1 MTAAPSLTFD
11 IPLEDAAEFAR
22 LPQATRDR
30 VSWLLDIMKCVAA
43 AGRGKTVAVCQEIA
57 GACVPPKHFNSIY
70 QPWQRFAKSGD
81 WRHLMDKRKTPEFWI
96 RDESHRI
103 ELPHEFIQF
112 WKGLVESN
120 DRKAKPV
127 HARLVLQWKRWRNGD
142 LTQAIPGYDRCP
154 PAAAGSR
161 IPRGWNYSNL
171 LNHMP
176 NDVELA
182 AARKGRTAAKK
193 LVAGVITTR
202 VGCYPFKEI
211 QFDDM
216 WHNFLVNV
224 AGYKRAY
231 RLLEFGCLDH
241 FSTFIF
247 KPGLKPR
254 LPDMETG
261 KMKQLNGRDFH
272 LYLVNWLLDYGV
284 HPDGTTFNVENG
296 TASISKDFERKLLMW
311 FNGRLIVQRA
321 GMSGAPAFGGGWKER
336 AKGNPNA
343 KALKEGMGNLIQ
355 NGLGHIIGQTGMNRD
370 DCPGIL
376 TGMTAENEMLLA
388 LADAV
393 PALRDKLQ
401 LGFLDLSEAV
411 FAVNEAY
418 DMINFRTEHEI
429 EGWEDCN
436 LIIQEFCA
444 NRNTDTW
451 IALDDAVSGLE
462 DHERQLMGLALRRDP
477 SLIRPRKLSPG
488 EVILAHKER
497 LIKPPHEAVPDLL
510 GPEYGKIREATGGR
524 VSFVYPGLGKLRY
537 KATYQDADGF
547 LRRVE
552 NGTAILTHFNP
563 WKPEFLY
570 LSDAKTGR
578 FLGRAA
584 RDLAPTHGD
593 VEAIHRAHGEAERDF
608 KDAIRETAMR
618 HGIKRLPGIKL
629 NTAAIRQAAGPT
641 ARDRD
646 LSEANFDTSA
656 MLDPEPEADFVAAP
670 AAAYFDPA
678 DLL

>member
-1 MTAAPSLTFD
+1 MAQHTLTRLTFS
-11 IPLEDAAEFAR
+11 IPTEDAREYAG
-22 LPQATRDR
+22 LPQITRDR
-30 VSWLLDIMKCVAA
+30 VSWMLEVMAAISAAGKGRTTAVCHQFAA
-43 AGRGKTVAVCQEIA
+43 AAE
-57 GACVPPKHFNSIY
+57 KHFNSIY
-70 QPWQRFAKSGD
+70 QPWQRYSKTGD
-81 WRHLMDKRKTPEFWI
+81 WRQLMDKRHTSEFWI
-96 RDESHRI
+96 RDESKQVT
-103 ELPHEFIQF
+103 LPHDFIQH
-112 WKGLVESN
+112 WKFLVESN
-120 DRKAKPV
+120 DRKAKPA
-127 HARLVLQWKRWRNGD
+127 HARLILRWKQWRNGD
-142 LTQAIPGYDRCP
+142 LTKAIPGYDRCP
-154 PAAAGSR
+154 GPGAGSR

-193 LVAGVITTR
+193 LIAGVITTR
-202 VGCYPFKEI
+202 VGRYPFGEI

-224 AGYKRAY
+224 LGYKRAY
-231 RLLEFGCLDH
+231 RLLEFGCIDH

-247 KPGLKPR
+247 RPGLKPR

-284 HPDGTTFNVENG
+284 HPDGTIFNVENG
-296 TASISKDFERKLLMW
+296 TASISKAFEAKLLMW
-311 FNGRLIVQRA
+311 FGGKLTVQRA
-321 GMSGAPAFGGGWKER
+321 GMSGTAAFGGGWKER

-343 KALKEGMGNLIQ
+343 KALKEGMGNLVQ
-355 NGLGHIIGQTGMNRD
+355 NSLGHITGQTGMNRD
-370 DCPGIL
+370 DCPGQL
-376 TGMTAENEMLLA
+376 TGMSNENEMLLA

-401 LGFLDLSEAV
+401 LGFLDLTEAV

-429 EGWEDCN
+429 EGWGECN

-451 IALDDAVSGLE
+451 IPLDDAVAGLP
-462 DHERQLMGLALRRDP
+462 DHERQILGLSLRLDP
-477 SLIRPRKLSPG
+477 TLTRPRKLSPG
-488 EVILAHKER
+488 EVVLAHQQR

-524 VSFVYPGLGKLRY
+524 ISFTYPGVGKIRF
-537 KATYQDADGF
+537 KATYQDSDGF
-547 LRRVE
+547 VRRIE
-552 NGTAILTHFNP
+552 NGTEILTHFNP
-563 WKPEFLY
+563 WKQDHLY

-578 FLGRAA
+578 FLGRAS
-584 RDLAPTHGD
+584 RDRSVTHGD
-593 VEAIHRAHGEAERDF
+593 VEAIMQKHGEAERDF
-608 KDAIRETAMR
+608 KDAIRETAAR
-618 HGIKRLPGIKL
+618 HGVTRLPHIKL
-629 NTAAIRQAAGPT
+629 NTAAIRTASQPT
-641 ARDRD
+641 ARDRS
-646 LSEANFDTSA
+646 LAEAGFDASS
-656 MLDPEPEADFVAAP
+656 MLDAETETEDFTATP
-670 AAAYFDPA
+670 AAFFDPA